1 MIAYYVYNDQD
12 DSAQII
18 IPDMHCSMPASTE
31 ALEQFI
37 SPVPDFSVLTSD
49 SCQELNPVD
58 FGVVLATRDTAGDVN
73 VLKDEQ
79 WQAQLVRYLP
89 SPTVNES

>member
-1 MIAYYVYNDQD
+1 MIAYYVYNDQE

-18 IPDMHCSMPASTE
+18 IPDMHCSIPVSSE

-37 SPVPDFSVLTSD
+37 APVPDFSMLSKD
-49 SCQELNPVD
+49 SCQQLNPVD

-73 VLKDEQ
+73 VMKEQQ
-79 WQAQLVRYLP
+79 WQAQLTRYLAP
-89 SPTVNES
+89 PK

>member
-1 MIAYYVYNDQD
+1 MIAYYVYNDKE

-18 IPDMHCSMPASTE
+18 IPDMHCSIPVTTE

-37 SPVPDFSVLTSD
+37 APAPDFSVPSHD

-73 VLKDEQ
+73 VLKEQQ
-79 WQAQLVRYLP
+79 WQAELARHLP
-89 SPTVNES
+89 SQQ